1 MTDEAKQAR
10 AAYIKEWRAKNP
22 NKEREYKERYWEKR
36 AKRQSQK
43 TEKRGERY
51 V

>member
-1 MTDEAKQAR
+1 MTDEAKRAR

-22 NKEREYKERYWEKR
+22 NKDKEYKARYWEKI

-43 TEKRGERY
+43 SENGGE
-51 V
+51 